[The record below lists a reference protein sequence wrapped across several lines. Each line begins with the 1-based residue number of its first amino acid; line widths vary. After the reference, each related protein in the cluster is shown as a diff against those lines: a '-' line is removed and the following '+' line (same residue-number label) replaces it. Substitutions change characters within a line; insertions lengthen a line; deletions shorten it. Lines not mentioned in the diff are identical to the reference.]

1 MSMLTRRGFVKLTG
15 GVAAAGMAGFPFI
28 AKANKHKVVVIGGG
42 YGGAIAAKYIRKA
55 DPSIEVTLVEKNAQY
70 VSCPLSNPVLI
81 GLRDISVQTWGYDG
95 LKAHGINVIHDEAT
109 AIDPTKK
116 SVTLKGGQNLDY
128 DKLIVSPG
136 VSFKWGAIEGYDEA
150 ATEKMPHAWKAG
162 PQTLALKQQIENLKD
177 GENIIIVPPPDP
189 FRCPPG
195 PYERASLLGYHLQ
208 KHKPKSKV
216 LVLDPKDKFSKFG
229 LFKGGWEHFKYP
241 IEWVP
246 GGEGGKVTRVDPAT
260 LTVYTEMDEHK
271 GGVVNVIPAQHAG
284 HIAHVADLVD
294 DSGWCPVNLKT
305 FESSKHKDV
314 YVIGDASIATGLP
327 KSGYSANSEAKV
339 AAAAIVATLSG
350 KEPGDPSYVNTCYSL
365 IHPDYG
371 ISVAIVK
378 DFKDG
383 KINQLSSGL
392 SPTKASDSF
401 RKQEAMFAESWYQS
415 IMTETFS

>member
-15 GVAAAGMAGFPFI
+15 GVAAAGMAGLPFI

-55 DPSIEVTLVEKNAQY
+55 DAAIEVTLVEKNAHY

-95 LKAHGINVIHDEAT
+95 LKAHGINVVHDEAT
-109 AIDPTKK
+109 AIDPVKK
-116 SVTLKGGQNLDY
+116 SVTLKGGQTLDY

-136 VSFKWGAIEGYDEA
+136 VEFKWDAIEGYNEA
-150 ATEKMPHAWKAG
+150 ATEAMPHAWKAG
-162 PQTLALKQQIENLKD
+162 PQTLTLKQQIESLKD
-177 GENIIIVPPPDP
+177 GDNIIIIPPPNP

-241 IEWVP
+241 IEWVA
-246 GGEGGKVTRVDPAT
+246 GGQGGKVTRVDPAT
-260 LTVYTEMDEHK
+260 LTVYTEMDEFK
-271 GGVVNVIPAQHAG
+271 GGVVNVIPPQKAG

-294 DSGWCPVNLKT
+294 ESGWCPVDLKT

-314 YVIGDASIATGLP
+314 YVIGDSSIATGLP

-339 AAAAIVATLSG
+339 AAAAVVATLNG

-383 KINQLSSGL
+383 KINTLSDGL
-392 SPTKASDSF
+392 SPKDASASF
-401 RKQEAMFAESWYQS
+401 RKQEAMYAESWYQS
-415 IMTETFS
+415 IMIETFG